1 MSEKDSHVAYISSEY
16 VDKDVLIPFPENHIL
31 IWLDFGTAEFW
42 STSRFTYASL
52 WEKVNV
58 SVKRFTEWNAC
69 YSYVLILRE
78 REEKL
83 FIIITDPIKPLVQKD
98 LFILWG
104 RLLFESHVTKIY
116 IIQTKIDITFYRYWL
131 NFKQQQG
138 IFFIPNETLLLEQL
152 NQNRN
157 ANTVVICLET
167 GTSEIFDITKYQF
180 NELFSDAT
188 ECFNYIISNRHR
200 EMILVINSQNSNV
213 FTYRIALRE
222 LFSTQYYTYMFS
234 KLSSVYILTSTR
246 TKQIGIKRTDIFANF
261 GLFQKQLEKDTSP
274 NSPHLCNNEVIYC
287 SPRETLQMSLRS
299 VTTERFFDYIN
310 IIARSPQ
317 KLDARREM
325 IQECQE
331 RYKNDPR
338 ELEKIDQF
346 VDEYYERKIGTA
358 IWWYSH
364 DSFLY
369 RLLNEA
375 CRTEDI
381 DLIYTFRNFISD
393 ILEQLQQEHTQFCDD
408 MGGVPLTVYR
418 GQCLSLTELNHLR
431 KNLGRLFSTNTFLSA
446 TGDFMVARIFA
457 QKDDRS
463 NLESVIFEYN
473 IDTTVTTN
481 RPYADIRLFS
491 SKRQEEEVM
500 FCMGTIFQVESIE
513 QKEIEDGDNKTIYW
527 YIVMKHVS
535 EHDHLA
541 LVLESTK
548 LSERYR
554 TQPILLT
561 LGQLAQQK
569 SSISSDYSKAERY
582 FRLHLDEI
590 LTVDEK
596 IDYKKLV
603 TAYEYLATLCYR
615 KGDYAANIEYNE
627 HIITT
632 FSTYSPSLLNMKEC
646 ERMNKI
652 VHAYSNIAR
661 TCSYYTE
668 DYDSAIKAYNNLL
681 EYLQTCDNLSL
692 DRTTSA
698 LNGLGNIY
706 KVQGRW
712 FEASECYERAYSLNR
727 NNIYYN
733 TTHVDIA
740 REKLYEIG
748 SRYSEI
754 LFFALLII
762 WCYSYSFDIF
772 NVDQIITKEIM
783 SLSFIRLINYY
794 IIQRATMELSE
805 RNQKRVELLN
815 TVMNKILKRIRNTRL
830 HRNKQR
836 LFTYLYK
843 FIPSFI
849 FIWTRPWP
857 IFTDRKTLKKGA
869 FGFILGTILLAVYL
883 PIIFVLITR
892 IVMIWF
898 VVIWLSDLNT
908 IYWLFLIVFYH
919 CFPSQI
925 LSLLFNFMILLLFE
939 LQFIVRQKRRILN
952 TMHVG

>member
-1 MSEKDSHVAYISSEY
+1 MSEKDSHAAYISSEY
-16 VDKDVLIPFPENHIL
+16 LEKDVLISFPENHIL
-31 IWLDFGTAEFW
+31 IWLDFGSAGFW
-42 STSRFTYASL
+42 STSSFTYASL

-58 SVKRFTEWNAC
+58 SVQRFTEWNAC
-69 YSYVLILRE
+69 YSYVLTLRD

-138 IFFIPNETLLLEQL
+138 IFFIPDETLLLEQL

-157 ANTVVICLET
+157 ANTIVICLET
-167 GTSEIFDITKYQF
+167 GTSEVFDKAKYQF
-180 NELFSDAT
+180 NELFSAAI

-222 LFSTQYYTYMFS
+222 LFSTQYYIYMFS
-234 KLSSVYILTSTR
+234 KLSFIYILTSTR
-246 TKQIGIKRTDIFANF
+246 TKQIGIKQTDIFTNF
-261 GLFQKQLEKDTSP
+261 GLFKKQLEEDISP

-317 KLDARREM
+317 TLNARREM
-325 IQECQE
+325 VQECQE
-331 RYKNDPR
+331 RYKSDPR
-338 ELEKIDQF
+338 ELEKIDKF

-358 IWWYSH
+358 IRWYSH

-393 ILEQLQQEHTQFCDD
+393 LLQQLQQEHTEFLSGMD
-408 MGGVPLTVYR
+408 GIPVTVYR

-431 KNLGRLFSTNTFLSA
+431 TNLGRLFSTNTFLSA
-446 TGDFMVARIFA
+446 TGDFMVARVFA
-457 QKDDRS
+457 QKDGRS

-481 RPYADIRLFS
+481 RPYADIRHLS
-491 SKRQEEEVM
+491 SNRQEEEVM
-500 FCMGTIFQVESIE
+500 FCMGTIFHIKSIK
-513 QKEIEDGDNKTIYW
+513 QKEIEDGGNKTTYW
-527 YIVMKHVS
+527 YIVMNHVS
-535 EHDHLA
+535 EHDHIALA
-541 LVLESTK
+541 RDSTQS
-548 LSERYR
+548 SERYR

-561 LGQLAQQK
+561 LGELAQRK
-569 SSISSDYSKAERY
+569 SRISSDYSKAERY
-582 FRLHLDEI
+582 FRLYLDEI
-590 LTVDEK
+590 LTVEEK
-596 IDYKKLV
+596 VDYKNLV
-603 TAYEYLATLCYR
+603 KAYQYLATLCYR
-615 KGDYAANIEYNE
+615 KGDYSANIEYNE
-627 HIITT
+627 HIINT
-632 FSTYSPSLLNMKEC
+632 FSTYSLSLLNMKEC
-646 ERMNKI
+646 ERMNVI
-652 VHAYSNIAR
+652 VHAYKNIAR
-661 TCSYYTE
+661 TCSYYTN

-681 EYLQTCDNLSL
+681 VYLETCDHPSL
-692 DRTTSA
+692 ESTTFA
-698 LNGLGNIY
+698 LNGLGYIY
-706 KVQGRW
+706 RMQDRW
-712 FEASECYERAYSLNR
+712 FKASECYERAYSLNR
-727 NNIYYN
+727 DNIYYN
-733 TTHVDIA
+733 TTHIDFA

-748 SRYSEI
+748 SRYSEM
-754 LFFALLII
+754 LFFTLLII

-772 NVDQIITKEIM
+772 NVDQIITQEIM
-783 SLSFIRLINYY
+783 LLSFIRLINYY

-805 RNQKRVELLN
+805 RNEKRVQFFN
-815 TVMNKILKRIRNTRL
+815 TAMNKILKRMRNTRL

-849 FIWTRPWP
+849 FIWTHPWP
-857 IFTDRKTLKKGA
+857 IFTDRKTFKKRVFGVIFGA
-869 FGFILGTILLAVYL
+869 ILLTAYL
-883 PIIFVLITR
+883 PIIFVLVTR
-892 IVMIWF
+892 IVTIWF
-898 VVIWLSDLNT
+898 VVIWLSDLYT
-908 IYWLFLIVFYH
+908 IYWLFLIVLYH
-919 CFPSQI
+919 CFSTKI

-952 TMHVG
+952 TR